1 MDEPTRRRAE
11 PYLYV
16 ALVLAACVVV
26 APLAP
31 WLMLAFWVA
40 SLVRPVHTRI
50 RRLLRGSGR
59 AAAVLVLG
67 LAVMAIGPIVL
78 IAVSLAHD
86 AVDLANRLIASR
98 GGKAALASLVSGGDA
113 DGGGLSTSQQVIAL
127 VREHGDRA
135 LRIVTIVLGAATN
148 AAIGMLIFLYGTFTS
163 LVDGPKAFAWF
174 RRNLPFSTHVMDRM
188 SAAFDETGRGLFIGV
203 GVTGGVQALVA
214 TIAYYALDVPRPLV
228 LGLLTFF
235 ASVLPSFGTALIWVP
250 VAAGLAITG
259 RTGAALIMA
268 AVGAG
273 VIGTV
278 DNLLRPVI
286 ANRADAHLPT
296 FVVMIGMFG
305 GLASIG
311 AWGVLLGPLALRL
324 AMEALALSREATSP
338 VAPAEEK

>member
-1 MDEPTRRRAE
+1 MDEPTRSRAE
-11 PYLYV
+11 PYLYL
-16 ALVLAACVVV
+16 ALVLAACFIV

-31 WLMLAFWVA
+31 WLMLSIWVA
-40 SLVRPVHTRI
+40 NIGRPMHARI
-50 RRLLRGSGR
+50 RRLLKGSGR

-67 LAVMAIGPIVL
+67 LALAAIGPVVL
-78 IAVSLAHD
+78 IGVSLAHD
-86 AVDLANRLIASR
+86 AFDLANRLAASQTGR
-98 GGKAALASLVSGGDA
+98 AALASLVSGPDSES
-113 DGGGLSTSQQVIAL
+113 GGSFTSQQVFAL

-135 LRIVTIVLGAATN
+135 MKIITLVLGAATN

-174 RRNLPFSTHVMDRM
+174 KRTLPFSSRVIDRM

-203 GVTGGVQALVA
+203 GVTGGVQAIVA

-305 GLASIG
+305 GLAAIG

-324 AMEALALSREATSP
+324 AMEALALSKESEPAT
-338 VAPAEEK
+338 PADG